1 MGKDFDE
8 LFNNFFNNEGDNNEG
23 NKDKKSRNL
32 IDRLNK
38 FEDEN
43 FPGFNLHENELGE
56 PDKVDTYKDKGY
68 TFKRSTWELESG
80 SIVKMEMISAPMD
93 IGVNPRV
100 KKKLTLDAKLEIA
113 LEDEDYEEAIRIR
126 DKINK
131 KDKK

>member
-32 IDRLNK
+32 IDRLNN

-43 FPGFNLHENELGE
+43 FPGFNPHENELGE
-56 PDKVDTYKDKGY
+56 PDKVETYKDKGY